1 MWHTD
6 ASEQDRSSSKG
17 TKGTTNICA
26 GPFPCPLACCIG
38 LGWTGKLKLLTTT
51 ALLSM
56 VSGFVDFSPI
66 LSDGLRAFS
75 GRQAPHNPLK
85 ICFMKTWQNQNS
97 YNHQHPS
104 SSSCPRVL
112 PHERIR
118 NRSVACMHTYARPS
132 VSNFAPSRCSS
143 GPCMYLLSYFHLQST
158 GISKGPGLHSD
169 FSDSSWQTF
178 AQLLRPSLSW
188 DFCLRWG
195 VNRTSRQPTVRR
207 KKNIILCFK

>member
-75 GRQAPHNPLK
+75 GRQAPQNPLK

-97 YNHQHPS
+97 YNHQHPC
-104 SSSCPRVL
+104 SSSCHRVL

-118 NRSVACMHTYARPS
+118 NLGLSPACIRTSVRP
-132 VSNFAPSRCSS
+132 F
-143 GPCMYLLSYFHLQST
+143 
-158 GISKGPGLHSD
+158 
-169 FSDSSWQTF
+169 QT
-178 AQLLRPSLSW
+178 LLRRDVRVVRACTCSPIFTYNPPESLR
-188 DFCLRWG
+188 DPVCILTFFGQFLTNFCATFTSFFVVRFFANAKGWWIG
-195 VNRTSRQPTVRR
+195 RAGNRQWEE
-207 KKNIILCFK
+207 KKT